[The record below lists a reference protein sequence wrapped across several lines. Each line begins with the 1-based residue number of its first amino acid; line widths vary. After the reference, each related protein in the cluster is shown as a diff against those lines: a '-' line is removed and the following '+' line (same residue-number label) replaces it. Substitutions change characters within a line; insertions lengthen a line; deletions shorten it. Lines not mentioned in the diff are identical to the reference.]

1 MILFRHKP
9 GKGKG
14 IIKGE
19 GCSLIQDLQYHES
32 YLEKGEVI
40 FITYHVLVL
49 GASPFYD
56 PPFWGL
62 HNIDPPPLPAWDK
75 SN

>member
-1 MILFRHKP
+1 MQERGLLR
-9 GKGKG
+9 GRS
-14 IIKGE
+14 
-19 GCSLIQDLQYHES
+19 SLIQDLQYHEF

-40 FITYHVLVL
+40 FITYYHILVL
-49 GASPFYD
+49 RTSPFYD

-62 HNIDPPPLPAWDK
+62 YNIDPPPLPAWDK